1 MVGAARYFG
10 IGWAALLL
18 LSLSRVHA
26 RIGDSLASWVV
37 GTASRQFSRNETAAA
52 VVAVPNEFIVI
63 FSENDEEPD
72 TLDHDAV
79 EQRAALV
86 ARLLGARILYIY
98 HYTFQGVALAVD
110 SNKTSSAAT
119 RTTTEPVLTLSR
131 ARSILSRAQTRRH
144 GLFRGIEE
152 VWY

>member
-1 MVGAARYFG
+1 MVGV
-10 IGWAALLL
+10 GWAALLL

-37 GTASRQFSRNETAAA
+37 GTASRQFSRNETAVA
-52 VVAVPNEFIVI
+52 VAVPNEFIVI
-63 FSENDEEPD
+63 FSDDDEEQD

-110 SNKTSSAAT
+110 SNSTSSAAT

-144 GLFRGIEE
+144 GLFRAIEE